1 MIKKDHT
8 LDSAINLMIE
18 SSPEEINV
26 LEKIIED
33 RRLETAINIMSSI
46 IKRCQGEPE
55 LQNSYFN
62 AF

>member
-1 MIKKDHT
+1 
-8 LDSAINLMIE
+8 MIE